1 MNISPMNIYPV
12 SAYSSSFDAG
22 MFGSIRAMT
31 ADMKHMEIL
40 TQNVSKSGLPGFQ
53 ANRVVRRPFAEVLGV
68 ASVETMKDKRV
79 GRLRQTGVGEDF
91 ALATEGYFQLLDP
104 KTGRI
109 TLTRD
114 GRSQISIEGY
124 MTSQNGLHFLDASG
138 NPIKLPEKPMD
149 AGKQL
154 KIDEDGSITFRS
166 DVSGKYQAFGRLGVV
181 TEAGQRPDKVD
192 VVQMHTEDGNVMI
205 QEEFMEMVPTRR
217 FFEAN
222 SQIFKVQSESLQ
234 RMLQELG
241 RAQ

>member
-1 MNISPMNIYPV
+1 MNIPNLYPI
-12 SAYSSSFDAG
+12 SAYSSSFDSG
-22 MFGSIRAMT
+22 MFNSIRAMT
-31 ADMKHMEIL
+31 ADLKHMEVL
-40 TQNVSKSGLPGFQ
+40 SENVSKSGLPGFQ
-53 ANRVVRRPFAEVLGV
+53 ATRVVRRPFAEILGV
-68 ASVETMKDKRV
+68 SSVETVKDKRL
-79 GRLRQTGVGEDF
+79 GRLRQTGAGEDF
-91 ALATEGYFQLLDP
+91 ALASDGYFELLNP
-104 KTGRI
+104 QTGRI

-114 GRSQISIEGY
+114 GRSQIDRHGY
-124 MTSQNGLHFLDASG
+124 IRSETGLHFLDASG
-138 NPIKLPEKPMD
+138 NPLKLPEKPTD

-166 DVSGKYQAFGRLGVV
+166 NVSGKYQAIGRLGVV
-181 TEAGQRPDKVD
+181 TEAGQRPQTVE